1 MALSE
6 LAHTARPR
14 AASAASA
21 TARLAY
27 VDNLR
32 TLLAALVVA
41 HHVGQ
46 AYGPTGGDWP
56 IFNPTRAAIL
66 GPFFAV
72 NASFFM
78 GLFFLIAGYFV
89 PYAYDRKG
97 VGSFLKDR
105 LIRLGAPLLFVSLV
119 LFPLVIYAIDGQ
131 GRTFWQFLLGSL
143 RQPEVGHLWFA
154 GHLIVY
160 AFGYAAWR
168 WLTRQ
173 AAPAAQTIAPPRH
186 RDILAYALGLAAVAF
201 VVRIVSPIDRWV
213 YLAPFIR
220 VELAH
225 LPQYLSMFVLGIV
238 AYRRDWL
245 GQLPAR
251 TGRTWLRVGLV
262 AAALPYVATILDGF
276 TPAEI
281 DVFEG
286 GGLSLDALVWST
298 IEAFICVGLSVGLLT
313 LFRERVNRQGA
324 LGRQL
329 AAGSYGV
336 YIIHIFPVIG
346 LQMALADASL
356 APLAKFGVVT
366 LLALP
371 LCFALAYLLRKV
383 PGFDRVL

>member
-1 MALSE
+1 VAISE
-6 LAHTARPR
+6 LTHAARPR
-14 AASAASA
+14 TVSAAPA
-21 TARLAY
+21 TTRLAY
-27 VDNLR
+27 IDNLR
-32 TLLAALVVA
+32 ALLAALVVA

-89 PYAYDRKG
+89 PHAYDRKG
-97 VGSFLKDR
+97 AGSFLKDR
-105 LIRLGAPLLFVSLV
+105 LIRLGVPLLFVSLV
-119 LFPLVIYAIDGQ
+119 LFSAITYANDGQ
-131 GRTFWQFLLGSL
+131 GQTFGQFLLGYL

-160 AFGYAAWR
+160 AFAYAAWR
-168 WLTRQ
+168 RLTGQ

-225 LPQYLSMFVLGIV
+225 LPQYLSLFILGIV

-251 TGRTWLRVGLV
+251 TGRTWLTIGL
-262 AAALPYVATILDGF
+262 AAAAVPYAATILDSF
-276 TPAEI
+276 TAGEI
-281 DVFEG
+281 GWFDG
-286 GGLSLDALVWST
+286 GGLSLGALIWST

-313 LFRERVNRQGA
+313 LFRERVNRQSA
-324 LGRQL
+324 LSRQL
-329 AAGSYGV
+329 AAGSYAV
-336 YIIHIFPVIG
+336 YIIHIFPVVG
-346 LQMALADASL
+346 LQMALAGTGL
-356 APLAKFGVVT
+356 EPLAKFGIVT

-371 LCFALAYLLRKV
+371 LCFGLAYLLRKL